1 MAEIQDLQ
9 AIEGASQEAQWVKN
23 PPAMQE
29 TQAWSLGWEEPL
41 EEGMETHSSMLA
53 CRIPWIEEPGR
64 LQSMG
69 LRRVG
74 HAWSNLHTR
83 THGLWRVP
91 LPYVCSHSFKRL
103 LDPLDSRRSQNE
115 ALDHVL
121 YKRLLKCSV
130 CSKLTSYV
138 TNVAQENAFYLQDLY
153 INQRLPR
160 WLSGKESTCQ
170 CRRCEKHGFD
180 PWVRMIPWRRKW
192 QPTPVFFPVISHV
205 QRSLAGYSPRNHK
218 ESDTTE

>member
-1 MAEIQDLQ
+1 
-9 AIEGASQEAQWVKN
+9 
-23 PPAMQE
+23 
-29 TQAWSLGWEEPL
+29 
-41 EEGMETHSSMLA
+41 METHSSMLA

-69 LRRVG
+69 SKRVG
-74 HAWSNLHTR
+74 HDWSNLHTR

-91 LPYVCSHSFKRL
+91 LPSVCSHSFKRL
-103 LDPLDSRRSQNE
+103 LDPLDSRRAQNE

-121 YKRLLKCSV
+121 YKRLPKCSV

-170 CRRCEKHGFD
+170 CRRCKKHGFD